1 MKRIFLWILGLG
13 ALFVLPCSVW
23 ADETIT
29 VSATSS
35 DISENLDLKTVAM
48 LFGQAKDLE
57 QFEQMLNNPDSA
69 FSNLDLNGD
78 GEVDY
83 LRVIESAD
91 NNRHLVVIQA
101 VLAKDIY
108 QDVASIF
115 VEKDENDQVTVQVI
129 GDEYIYGTNYIIE
142 PVYIYRPMIY
152 DWFWGSAW
160 VCWHSPYYWGYWPNW
175 WHPYYCV
182 DPFIYW
188 DHCYW
193 HHYHHPICSYRTGHH
208 YHPHY
213 RPMREPVRRN
223 DFAQRYPERSFATRN
238 ISRNITNARALE
250 QNRRVTMQQAVNNG
264 RVNVSANATRVSASS
279 VRSNGQTVRNAT
291 YGSSNLRP
299 TAVSASRT
307 TAAMRASSAAVAT
320 PVSVAKPSTATTTRT
335 AVSTRSTNNASA
347 IRNASTVRY
356 ESQPVSVKSTNT
368 ATRSATSTSVRP
380 ASTNASPTRTSST
393 VRTSNNMRSSS
404 STMRSASSTMR
415 PAGTMSPSTS
425 RPASTPS
432 RSAGGNVR
440 TR

>member
-35 DISENLDLKTVAM
+35 DISENLDLKTVAT

-57 QFEQMLNNPDSA
+57 QFEKMLNNPDSA
-69 FSNLDLNGD
+69 FSNLDLNSD

-83 LRVIESAD
+83 LRVIETAD

-115 VEKDENDQVTVQVI
+115 VEKDENNQVTVQVI
-129 GDEYIYGTNYIIE
+129 GDEYIYGDNYIIE

-182 DPFIYW
+182 DPFVYW

-193 HHYHHPICSYRTGHH
+193 HHYHYPICSYRTGHH
-208 YHPHY
+208 HHPHY

-223 DFAQRYPERSFATRN
+223 DFAKHHPERSFATRN
-238 ISRNITNARALE
+238 VSRNITNARALE
-250 QNRRVTMQQAVNNG
+250 QTRRTATREAVTSRPAISRSAAT
-264 RVNVSANATRVSASS
+264 RVNVSAAATNRG
-279 VRSNGQTVRNAT
+279 NLQPTRNAT
-291 YGSSNLRP
+291 YNSSNVRSAATATRA
-299 TAVSASRT
+299 TAVR
-307 TAAMRASSAAVAT
+307 TAATDNRPAAVAT
-320 PVSVAKPSTATTTRT
+320 RPQSTTQRVATPSRSTDIRKSATVRTQPTRTSVTTSTTPMRTSSTVHSASTASPSRSSST
-335 AVSTRSTNNASA
+335 A
-347 IRNASTVRY
+347 
-356 ESQPVSVKSTNT
+356 
-368 ATRSATSTSVRP
+368 VRP
-380 ASTNASPTRTSST
+380 ASTTT
-393 VRTSNNMRSSS
+393 RSSATSVRS
-404 STMRSASSTMR
+404 SGTMR
-415 PAGTMSPSTS
+415 PAGSISPSTS

-432 RSAGGNVR
+432 RSASGNVR